1 VEIRSLWVKKWAAE
15 YVREQLGVPG
25 CRSLIRLDKEIRCE
39 GKEPILETRYFMS
52 SLDPDKVSASE
63 FQDLIL
69 GHWEVENCLH
79 GQKDR
84 FYDEDKHVL
93 GRDSWGKAWTV
104 LTNMAL
110 SLGQLLWRGERTKK
124 EIRERCYI
132 NPMPI
137 ARKLGL
143 VRETC

>member
-15 YVREQLGVPG
+15 YVRNQLGVPG

-39 GKEPILETRYFMS
+39 GKSPSLETRYFIS
-52 SLDPDKVSASE
+52 SLDPDVVSAAE

-69 GHWEVENCLH
+69 RHWEIENCLN

-84 FYDEDKHVL
+84 FYGEDKHVL
-93 GRDSWGKAWTV
+93 GRNSWGKAWTI

-124 EIRERCYI
+124 EIRERCSI
-132 NPMPI
+132 DPRPI
-137 ARKLGL
+137 ARKLGWKP
-143 VRETC
+143 

>member
-1 VEIRSLWVKKWAAE
+1 
-15 YVREQLGVPG
+15 
-25 CRSLIRLDKEIRCE
+25 LIRLDKEIRCE
-39 GKEPILETRYFMS
+39 GKTLSFETRYFIS
-52 SLDPDKVSASE
+52 SLDPDVVSASE
-63 FQDLIL
+63 FQELIL
-69 GHWEVENCLH
+69 RHWEIENCLN

-110 SLGQLLWRGERTKK
+110 SLGQLLWRGERTKN

-137 ARKLGL
+137 AKKLGW
-143 VRETC
+143 TP